1 MLFDLKGRRRRVV
14 QVTYVG
20 LAVLM
25 GGGLVLSGIGSSASG
40 GLLDALVGGGNN
52 SSQDDAKK
60 PFNNQ
65 IKVAQAKLAANP
77 KDQAALATLVRAH
90 FGLAGLE
97 QDQSDDGSQVSIS
110 DKGIAEMRKAADAW
124 KRYMAT
130 NPEKIDTGLAA
141 TAIQI
146 YRVIGLPESQNDKN
160 ELVVAPARAIA
171 EQENTVDAYIR
182 LVAVATQA
190 GDTRTAG
197 LAERKALSFAK
208 SKEEKATIKE
218 RIATEKA
225 AAQQQQQSASGAG
238 GNGAAPPAGGP

>member
-25 GGGLVLSGIGSSASG
+25 GGGLVLSGIGSDASG
-40 GLLDALVGGGNN
+40 GLLDALVGGD
-52 SSQDDAKK
+52 SSSSSTDDARK
-60 PFNNQ
+60 PL
-65 IKVAQAKLAANP
+65 VAQVKAANAKLRTNP

-97 QDQSDDGSQVSIS
+97 QEQSDDGTQVTVS
-110 DKGIAEMRKAADAW
+110 DKGIAEMRLSAAAW
-124 KRYMAT
+124 KRYIAT
-130 NPEKIDTGLAA
+130 DPAKIDTGLAA
-141 TAIQI
+141 TAIQV

-160 ELVVAPARAIA
+160 ELYVAPARAIA
-171 EQENTVDAYIR
+171 EQENSVDAYIR

-197 LAERKALSFAK
+197 LAERKALTFAQ
-208 SKEEKATIKE
+208 SKDEEATIKE
-218 RIATEKA
+218 RIKTEKA
-225 AAQQQQQSASGAG
+225 SAESASGAG
-238 GNGAAPPAGGP
+238 GNGAAPPTGGP

>member
-25 GGGLVLSGIGSSASG
+25 GGGLVLSGIGSDASG
-40 GLLDALVGGGNN
+40 GLLDALVGGD
-52 SSQDDAKK
+52 SSTSNDDAKK

-65 IKVAQAKLAANP
+65 IKAAEAKLRANP
-77 KDQAALATLVRAH
+77 EDAAALATLVRAH

-97 QDQSDDGSQVSIS
+97 QETDDQTGATIVT
-110 DKGIAEMRKAADAW
+110 DKGQAEMQKAAAAW
-124 KRYMAT
+124 KRYVAT
-130 NPEKIDTGLAA
+130 NPERIDTGLAA

-146 YRVIGLPESQNDKN
+146 YRVIGLPQSQEDKN
-160 ELVVAPARAIA
+160 ELFVAPARAIA
-171 EQENTVDAYIR
+171 EQENSVDAYIR

-197 LAERKALSFAK
+197 LAERKALTFAQ
-208 SKEEKATIKE
+208 SKDEKATIKE
-218 RIATEKA
+218 RIETEKTA
-225 AAQQQQQSASGAG
+225 ASSASGAG
-238 GNGAAPPAGGP
+238 GNGAAPPTGGP

>member
-1 MLFDLKGRRRRVV
+1 MLFDLKGRRRHVV

-25 GGGLVLSGIGSSASG
+25 GGGLILSGIGSNASG
-40 GLLDALVGGGNN
+40 GLLDALVGGDN
-52 SSQDDAKK
+52 SSSNSDAQK
-60 PFNNQ
+60 PLNNQ
-65 IKVAQAKLAANP
+65 VKAAEAKLRTNP
-77 KDQAALATLVRAH
+77 QDAAALATLIRAH

-97 QDQSDDGSQVSIS
+97 PSTDDKTGATSIN
-110 DKGIAEMRKAADAW
+110 DKGIAEMRKSAAAW
-124 KRYMAT
+124 KRYVAT

-146 YRVIGLPESQNDKN
+146 YRVIGLPSSQEDKN

-171 EQENTVDAYIR
+171 EQENSADAYIR

-197 LAERKALSFAK
+197 LAERKALTFAK
-208 SKEEKATIKE
+208 SKDEEATIKE
-218 RIATEKA
+218 RIATEKEA
-225 AAQQQQQSASGAG
+225 ASQASGAAG
-238 GNGAAPPAGGP
+238 GTGAAPPAGGP

>member
-40 GLLDALVGGGNN
+40 GLLDALVGGGGN
-52 SSQDDAKK
+52 SSSSDDAKK
-60 PFNNQ
+60 PLNNQ
-65 IKVAQAKLAANP
+65 VKAAEAKLRVNP

-97 QDQSDDGSQVSIS
+97 QSTDDQGATKIS
-110 DKGIAEMRKAADAW
+110 DTGIAEMRKSADAW
-124 KRYMAT
+124 KRYIALD
-130 NPEKIDTGLAA
+130 PARIDTGLAA

-146 YRVIGLPESQNDKN
+146 YRVIGLPEKQQDKN

-171 EQENTVDAYIR
+171 EQENSADAYIR

-197 LAERKALSFAK
+197 LAERKALTFAK
-208 SKEEKATIKE
+208 SKDEEATLKE
-218 RIATEKA
+218 RIATEKSA
-225 AAQQQQQSASGAG
+225 ASSASGAG

>member
-25 GGGLVLSGIGSSASG
+25 GGGLVLSGIGSDASG
-40 GLLDALVGGGNN
+40 GLLDALVGGD
-52 SSQDDAKK
+52 SSTSSDDAQK

-65 IKVAQAKLAANP
+65 IKAAEAKLRANP
-77 KDQAALATLVRAH
+77 EDAAALATLVRAH

-97 QDQSDDGSQVSIS
+97 QETDDQTGATIVT
-110 DKGIAEMRKAADAW
+110 DKGQAEMQKAAAAW

-130 NPEKIDTGLAA
+130 NPERIDTGLAA

-146 YRVIGLPESQNDKN
+146 YRVIGLPESQEDKN

-171 EQENTVDAYIR
+171 EQENSVDAYIR

-208 SKEEKATIKE
+208 SKDEEATLKE
-218 RIATEKA
+218 RIETEKA
-225 AAQQQQQSASGAG
+225 SASSASGAG
-238 GNGAAPPAGGP
+238 GNGAAPPTGGP

>member
-40 GLLDALVGGGNN
+40 GLLDALVGGDN
-52 SSQDDAKK
+52 SSNSSDAAK
-60 PFNNQ
+60 PLNNQ
-65 IKVAQAKLAANP
+65 VKVAEAKLRANP

-97 QDQSDDGSQVSIS
+97 QDTDDQTGATTIN
-110 DKGIAEMRKAADAW
+110 DKGIAEMRKAAAAF
-124 KRYMAT
+124 KRYMGT
-130 NPEKIDTGLAA
+130 DPQKIDTGLAA

-146 YRVIGLPESQNDKN
+146 YRVIGLPQSQEDKDQ
-160 ELVVAPARAIA
+160 LVVAPARAIA
-171 EQENTVDAYIR
+171 EEENNQDAYIR

-208 SKEEKATIKE
+208 SKDEKATIKE
-218 RIATEKA
+218 RIATEKSA
-225 AAQQQQQSASGAG
+225 AQQSASGAG
-238 GNGAAPPAGGP
+238 GNGAAPPTSGP